1 MGQWYGSI
9 NNRIMEHSKGET
21 PTVGMGVTQCL
32 WSDRVP
38 WEIIEVQDDRHLLI
52 RRLGHRRIDD
62 NGFSECQEYE
72 YFQVE
77 DAPVYRLFKDK
88 NGRWVQRVGRN
99 GVDRSS
105 GWYVGKAEYYYDF
118 TF

>member
-9 NNRIMEHSKGET
+9 DNRIMERSAGDK
-21 PTVGMGVTQCL
+21 PVVGMGVTQCL

-38 WEIIEVQDDRHLLI
+38 WEIIEVKDDRHLSI
-52 RRLGHRRIDD
+52 RQLGYRRVDD

-72 YFQVE
+72 YYQDE
-77 DAPVYRLFKDK
+77 ALPVSRLFKDK
-88 NGRWVQRVGRN
+88 NGRWVERIGKN

-105 GWYVGKAEYYYDF
+105 GWYIGKAERYYDF